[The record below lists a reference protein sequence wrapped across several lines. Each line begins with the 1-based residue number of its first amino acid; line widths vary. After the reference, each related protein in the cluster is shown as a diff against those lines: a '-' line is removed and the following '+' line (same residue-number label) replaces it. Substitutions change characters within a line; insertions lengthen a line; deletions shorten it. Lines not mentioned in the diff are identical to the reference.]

1 MQNAELLAQ
10 HPSDNKQRFDQHRQ
24 IGKVLDQF
32 LDARLEPD
40 SSHRAHLETEV
51 TQRATQ
57 VIRIVQIL
65 IFDPRR
71 RFVSEVEMK
80 IAKLI

>member
-1 MQNAELLAQ
+1 VQNAELLAQ

-57 VIRIVQIL
+57 VIRIAQ

-71 RFVSEVEMK
+71 RFVSEAEMK